1 MYMIA
6 ALLGTMYSFYNAV
19 FQQILALGPYA
30 ALGFF
35 SACLAAL
42 FSGIR
47 WWLLDHEKADKIQD
61 KIQEKQEKMKEARE
75 NDNPEK
81 ASKHTKQ
88 VFKHNQEFMMLNMK
102 PMIGTMVFVALIFP
116 WLGATFAPT
125 VELQETQEN
134 VFQGNFTYAGQ
145 DTQITVDNTSE
156 QFTISTN
163 GQAAASGEQLEI
175 NNFQWTVKDFRDR
188 SPGFFSS
195 TSGPAVGFNGHFIG
209 LPISL
214 PFIGPALNWLGF
226 YIVIAMPLTFLFNK
240 LLGIQ

>member
-1 MYMIA
+1 MIA
-6 ALLGTMYSFYNAV
+6 ALLNAMYSFYNAV
-19 FQQILALGPYA
+19 FQPILALGPYA

-35 SACLAAL
+35 SAVLAAL
-42 FSGIR
+42 FSSIR
-47 WWLLDHEKADKIQD
+47 WWLLDHEKADRIQE

-75 NDNPEK
+75 NDNAEK
-81 ASKHTKQ
+81 ASKHTKD

-116 WLGATFAPT
+116 WLGSAFAPT
-125 VELQETQEN
+125 VELQEIQEN
-134 VFQGNFTYAGQ
+134 VFRGNFTYAGEN
-145 DTQITVDNTSE
+145 TQITVDNTSE
-156 QFTISTN
+156 DFKVSTN
-163 GQAAASGEQLEI
+163 GQSASSGEQLRI
-175 NNFQWTVKDFRDR
+175 NGFQWTIKDFRER

-195 TSGPAVGFNGHFIG
+195 YSGPAVGFNGHFIA

-214 PFIGPALNWLGF
+214 PFIGGALNWLGF